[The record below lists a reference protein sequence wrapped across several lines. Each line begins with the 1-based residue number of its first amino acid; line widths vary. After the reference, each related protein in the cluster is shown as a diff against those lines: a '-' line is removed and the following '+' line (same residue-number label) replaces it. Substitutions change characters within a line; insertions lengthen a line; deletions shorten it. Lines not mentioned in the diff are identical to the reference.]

1 MNKCFTDIFIWPP
14 LSCNVSLRLRFSTAG
29 WFRALR
35 RGLGS
40 LSEPK
45 GESLCL
51 DRRGV
56 NRTSALASI
65 RKRSFPKVPVKEAV
79 FRFPEQPG
87 LFTLHA
93 PEQA

>member
-1 MNKCFTDIFIWPP
+1 MFHRYFHLAASKLQRIPP
-14 LSCNVSLRLRFSTAG
+14 PSLFRCG

-51 DRRGV
+51 DGRGV
-56 NRTSALASI
+56 NRTSASASI
-65 RKRSFPKVPVKEAV
+65 RKRSFPKVLVKEAV

-93 PEQA
+93 PEQT